1 MLFCLCSGMLK
12 YSDFNLCLMVKVELS
27 EGRRLQAAPTSNVV
41 MATCG
46 HGDEANIIT
55 LGMYMPIS
63 SRPPLVCIGV
73 APQRYSHHLIEE
85 TGEFV
90 VNSPSIVLEKE
101 MHYCGVESG
110 RRVNKWRETG
120 LTRIPGLKL
129 ETPRIKECF
138 GHLECKVVESYV
150 LGDHTL
156 FVGEVVCA
164 SADEEVLSGESLDAL
179 KAKPIVQKNHVYFT
193 VTDKK

>member
-1 MLFCLCSGMLK
+1 
-12 YSDFNLCLMVKVELS
+12 MVKVELS
-27 EGRRLQAAPTSNVV
+27 EGRRLQAAPTSSVV
-41 MATCG
+41 LVTCG
-46 HGDEANIIT
+46 RGEEANIIT

-73 APQRYSHHLIEE
+73 APQRYSYRLIEE

-90 VNSPSIVLEKE
+90 VNSPPISLEKE

-110 RRVNKWRETG
+110 RRVNKWEETG
-120 LTRIPGLKL
+120 LTPVPGLKV
-129 ETPRIKECF
+129 ETPLIEECF

-156 FVGEVVCA
+156 FVGEVVSA
-164 SADEEVLSGESLDAL
+164 SADEEVLSGELLDAL
-179 KAKPIVQKNHVYFT
+179 KAKPIMQKNHVYFT
-193 VTDKK
+193 VTDQK